1 MKKVICGSIISV
13 SNIGRKI
20 DEYIV
25 ETGSYPNFIVMS
37 SATASLVQIDDIIQ
51 CTSSCME
58 FHGVPIAIN
67 DGMRIGEYKLV

>member
-20 DEYIV
+20 DEFLAEV
-25 ETGSYPNFIVMS
+25 GDYPSFIVMS
-37 SATASLVQIDDIIQ
+37 SSTVSLLQLYDIVRNESG
-51 CTSSCME
+51 CHE
-58 FHGVPIAIN
+58 FHGVPVAVN